1 MHTEANCIFCKIVQN
16 EIPSYQVY
24 EDDAVVAFLDISQ
37 VTKGHTLV
45 IPKHHA
51 RNIYELPADV
61 ARDVFQ
67 AVPSIANAIQRE
79 TGAIGMNILSNA
91 EAIAGQTVY
100 HFHMH
105 LLPRYGETDG
115 FDAKWET
122 HQDDYSTEDMQAIAA
137 GIKAKLIE

>member
-1 MHTEANCIFCKIVQN
+1 MHTEDNCIFCKIVN
-16 EIPSYQVY
+16 NDIPSYKVY
-24 EDDAVVAFLDISQ
+24 EDEAVVAFLDISQ

-100 HFHMH
+100 HFHIH
-105 LLPRYGETDG
+105 LLPRYGEADG
-115 FDAKWET
+115 FGAKWET
-122 HQDDYSTEDMQAIAA
+122 HQDAYSSDDMQTIAA
-137 GIKAKLIE
+137 GIKANL

>member
-1 MHTEANCIFCKIVQN
+1 MHTEANCIFCKIINN
-16 EIPSYQVY
+16 EIPSHKVY

-37 VTKGHTLV
+37 VTKGHTLI
-45 IPKHHA
+45 IPKHHV

-67 AVPSIANAIQRE
+67 AVPAIANAIQRE

-105 LLPRYGETDG
+105 LLPRYGKTDG

-122 HQDDYSTEDMQAIAA
+122 HQDDYSTEDMQTIAA
-137 GIKAKLIE
+137 GIKAKF

>member
-1 MHTEANCIFCKIVQN
+1 MHTEANCIFCKIVNN
-16 EIPSYQVY
+16 EIPSYKVY

-37 VTKGHTLV
+37 VTKGHTLI

-51 RNIYELPADV
+51 RNIYELPAGV

-67 AVPSIANAIQRE
+67 VVPTVANAIQKE

-100 HFHMH
+100 HFHIH
-105 LLPRYGETDG
+105 LLPRYDETDG

-122 HQDDYSTEDMQAIAA
+122 HQDDYSADDMHEIATRIQAQ
-137 GIKAKLIE
+137 L

>member
-1 MHTEANCIFCKIVQN
+1 MHTEDNCIFCKIVN
-16 EIPSYQVY
+16 NDIPSYKVY

-37 VTKGHTLV
+37 VTKGHTLI

-51 RNIYELPADV
+51 RNIYELPATV

-67 AVPSIANAIQRE
+67 AVPAIANAIQRE

-100 HFHMH
+100 HFHIH
-105 LLPRYGETDG
+105 LLPRYGKEDG
-115 FDAKWET
+115 FSATWET
-122 HQDDYSTEDMQAIAA
+122 HQDDYSSEDMQAIAS
-137 GIKAKLIE
+137 GIKEKL